1 MEHAAIQP
9 KLSDYLDDA
18 VTPEEKTAIEK
29 HLPTCAECRQA
40 LAELG
45 ATRRHVQSLPE
56 VEPPPW
62 LTSKI
67 MAQVR
72 EQAEKKRGF
81 FQWLFY
87 PLHIK
92 LPMEAVGLIFLTVAA
107 YLIVQKTQPEMKP
120 LLTPSKEVYE
130 RAQPAGPPTAAP
142 LESSKERE
150 QIKRKAEELSLAG
163 KPVAPAPKADQ
174 TSPLESSAAKPAG
187 QPEVAQKVAAAPE
200 PQADRRM
207 KLKEM
212 APESAER
219 SQMARKQAAAPAPP
233 VQAAKPLEEAASRE
247 ERREA
252 ERPALAG
259 KGMAHEAQPLRF
271 TLQVRDATAAGIK
284 IEEAVTRL
292 GGKII
297 KKESLENAQI
307 LSAEVEAKKMDE
319 LLATLGHLG
328 EIKDKVRLAREAEGV
343 RVITIKILPV
353 PSIALVFLLTKSK
366 LGLTNSLE

>member
-18 VTPEEKTAIEK
+18 VTPEEKAAIEK
-29 HLPTCAECRQA
+29 HLITCAECRQA
-40 LAELG
+40 LVELA
-45 ATRRHVQSLPE
+45 ATRRHVQSLAE

-62 LTSKI
+62 LTGKI

-130 RAQPAGPPTAAP
+130 RAQPSSPQTATP
-142 LESSKERE
+142 LESSKERN
-150 QIKRKAEELSLAG
+150 QIKRKADELYLAE
-163 KPVAPAPKADQ
+163 KPAAPVPKADQ
-174 TSPLESSAAKPAG
+174 TLPLESSAAKPAA
-187 QPEVAQKVAAAPE
+187 QPEGARKLAPPPE
-200 PQADRRM
+200 SQADRKI

-212 APESAER
+212 APEPAER
-219 SQMARKQAAAPAPP
+219 SEIAHKQAAAPAPA
-233 VQAAKPLEEAASRE
+233 VQTAKPLDEATSRE

-252 ERPALAG
+252 KRPALRFSLEVKDVTEAG
-259 KGMAHEAQPLRF
+259 
-271 TLQVRDATAAGIK
+271 TK

-292 GGKII
+292 GGRII
-297 KKESLENAQI
+297 KKESFENAQI
-307 LSAEVEAKKMDE
+307 LSAEVEAKKKDE
-319 LLATLGHLG
+319 LLATLRNLG
-328 EIKDKVRLAREAEGV
+328 EVKEKVLPAKETEGNRL
-343 RVITIKILPV
+343 ITIKILPI
-353 PSIALVFLLTKSK
+353 PASP
-366 LGLTNSLE
+366 

>member
-29 HLPTCAECRQA
+29 HIPTCAECRQA

-72 EQAEKKRGF
+72 EQAERKRGF

-130 RAQPAGPPTAAP
+130 RAQPSSPQTATP
-142 LESSKERE
+142 LESSKERK
-150 QIKRKAEELSLAG
+150 QIKRKADEHYLAE
-163 KPVAPAPKADQ
+163 KPAAPVPKADQ
-174 TSPLESSAAKPAG
+174 TFPLENLAAKSAKK
-187 QPEVAQKVAAAPE
+187 PEVAQKVAAAPE

-212 APESAER
+212 APESVER

-247 ERREA
+247 ERTEA

-259 KGMAHEAQPLRF
+259 KGLVGKAQTLRVS
-271 TLQVRDATAAGIK
+271 LEVKDVTAAGTK

-297 KKESLENAQI
+297 QKESFENAQI
-307 LSAEVEAKKMDE
+307 LSAEVDAQKMDE
-319 LLATLGHLG
+319 LLTTLEHLG
-328 EIKDKVRLAREAEGV
+328 EIKEKVLPAREGIGN
-343 RVITIKILPV
+343 RVVTIKILP
-353 PSIALVFLLTKSK
+353 IRKSP
-366 LGLTNSLE
+366 

>member
-9 KLSDYLDDA
+9 KLSDYLDGA
-18 VTPEEKTAIEK
+18 VTPEEKAAIEK
-29 HLPTCAECRQA
+29 HLITCAECRQA
-40 LAELG
+40 LVELA
-45 ATRRHVQSLPE
+45 ATRRHVQSLAE

-62 LTSKI
+62 LTGKI

-120 LLTPSKEVYE
+120 LSTPSKGVYE
-130 RAQPAGPPTAAP
+130 RAQPAGPPTATP
-142 LESSKERE
+142 LESSKERN
-150 QIKRKAEELSLAG
+150 QIKRKADELYLAE
-163 KPVAPAPKADQ
+163 KPAAPVPKADQ
-174 TSPLESSAAKPAG
+174 TLPLESSAAKPAA
-187 QPEVAQKVAAAPE
+187 QPEGARKLAPPPE
-200 PQADRRM
+200 SQADRKI

-212 APESAER
+212 APEPAER
-219 SQMARKQAAAPAPP
+219 PEVARKQAAPPAPP
-233 VQAAKPLEEAASRE
+233 VQAARPLGEVVSRE

-259 KGMAHEAQPLRF
+259 KGLALVAQPLRF

-292 GGKII
+292 DGKII
-297 KKESLENAQI
+297 KKESFENAQI
-307 LSAEVEAKKMDE
+307 LSAEVDAQKVDK
-319 LLATLGHLG
+319 LLATLEHLG
-328 EIKDKVRLAREAEGV
+328 EIKEKVLPAKETEGNRL
-343 RVITIKILPV
+343 ITIKILPI
-353 PSIALVFLLTKSK
+353 PALP
-366 LGLTNSLE
+366 

>member
-29 HLPTCAECRQA
+29 HLTTCAECRQA

-120 LLTPSKEVYE
+120 LLTPPKEVYE
-130 RAQPAGPPTAAP
+130 RAQPSSPQTAAP
-142 LESSKERE
+142 LESFKESK
-150 QIKRKAEELSLAG
+150 QIKKKADEHYLAE
-163 KPVAPAPKADQ
+163 KPAAPVPKADQ

-187 QPEVAQKVAAAPE
+187 QPEVARKLAAAPE

-207 KLKEM
+207 KLKET
-212 APESAER
+212 APEPAER
-219 SQMARKQAAAPAPP
+219 SEMARKQTAPP
-233 VQAAKPLEEAASRE
+233 VQVAKPLEEAASRE
-247 ERREA
+247 ERKEG

-259 KGMAHEAQPLRF
+259 KGLVGKAQTLHFSLEVKDVTEAG
-271 TLQVRDATAAGIK
+271 TK
-284 IEEAVTRL
+284 IGEAVTRL
-292 GGKII
+292 GGRII
-297 KKESLENAQI
+297 KKESFENAQI
-307 LSAEVEAKKMDE
+307 LSAEVEAKKKDE
-319 LLATLGHLG
+319 LLATLRNLG
-328 EIKDKVRLAREAEGV
+328 EVKEKVLPAKETEGNRL
-343 RVITIKILPV
+343 ITIKILPI
-353 PSIALVFLLTKSK
+353 PASP
-366 LGLTNSLE
+366 

>member
-29 HLPTCAECRQA
+29 HLPTCAECRQG

-62 LTSKI
+62 LTSKV

-130 RAQPAGPPTAAP
+130 RAQPSSPQTATP
-142 LESSKERE
+142 LESSKERN
-150 QIKRKAEELSLAG
+150 QIKRKADELYLAE
-163 KPVAPAPKADQ
+163 KPAAPVPKADQ
-174 TSPLESSAAKPAG
+174 ALPLESSAAKSAT
-187 QPEVAQKVAAAPE
+187 QPKVAQKVAAAPE
-200 PQADRRM
+200 AQADRRM
-207 KLKEM
+207 RLKET
-212 APESAER
+212 APEPAER
-219 SQMARKQAAAPAPP
+219 SEMARKPAAAPAPP
-233 VQAAKPLEEAASRE
+233 VQAAGPLEEAASRE
-247 ERREA
+247 ERKEA

-259 KGMAHEAQPLRF
+259 KGLVGKAQTLHFSLEVKDVTEAG
-271 TLQVRDATAAGIK
+271 TK
-284 IEEAVTRL
+284 IGEAVTRL
-292 GGKII
+292 GGRII
-297 KKESLENAQI
+297 KKESFENAQI
-307 LSAEVEAKKMDE
+307 LSAEVDAQKVDE
-319 LLATLGHLG
+319 LLATLRNLG
-328 EIKDKVRLAREAEGV
+328 EVKEEVLPAKETTEGNRL
-343 RVITIKILPV
+343 ITIKILPI
-353 PSIALVFLLTKSK
+353 PASP
-366 LGLTNSLE
+366 

>member
-18 VTPEEKTAIEK
+18 VAPEEKAAIEK

-45 ATRRHVQSLPE
+45 ATRRHAKSLPE

-67 MAQVR
+67 MARVR
-72 EQAEKKRGF
+72 EQASQKKGL
-81 FQWLFY
+81 FQRLFY

-92 LPMEAVGLIFLTVAA
+92 LPVEAVGLIFLTVAA

-120 LLTPSKEVYE
+120 LLMPPKEVYE
-130 RAQPAGPPTAAP
+130 RAQPSSPQTATP
-142 LESSKERE
+142 LESSKERMQVKGRADE
-150 QIKRKAEELSLAG
+150 LHLAE
-163 KPVAPAPKADQ
+163 KPAAPVPKAGQ
-174 TSPLESSAAKPAG
+174 ASPSESSAAKSATQAEG
-187 QPEVAQKVAAAPE
+187 ARKEAAAPE

-207 KLKEM
+207 KLKETAREPAEPSEV
-212 APESAER
+212 AP
-219 SQMARKQAAAPAPP
+219 KQAAPPAPP
-233 VQAAKPLEEAASRE
+233 AQAAKPLREAASRE

-259 KGMAHEAQPLRF
+259 KGLVGRAQTLRF
-271 TLQVRDATAAGIK
+271 SLEVKDVTEAGTK

-297 KKESLENAQI
+297 KKESFENAQI

-319 LLATLGHLG
+319 LLATLGRMG
-328 EIKDKVRLAREAEGV
+328 EIKDKVQLAREAEGS
-343 RVITIKILPV
+343 RVVTIKILPI
-353 PSIALVFLLTKSK
+353 PASP
-366 LGLTNSLE
+366 

>member
-1 MEHAAIQP
+1 LSQAGDGRALMEHAAIQP

-18 VTPEEKTAIEK
+18 VAPEEKAAIEK
-29 HLPTCAECRQA
+29 HLPTCTECRQA
-40 LAELG
+40 LAELA

-62 LTSKI
+62 LTGKI

-130 RAQPAGPPTAAP
+130 RAQPSSPQTATP

-150 QIKRKAEELSLAG
+150 QIKRKAEGLSLAE
-163 KPVAPAPKADQ
+163 KPAAAAPKADQ

-200 PQADRRM
+200 PQADRWM
-207 KLKEM
+207 KPKEM
-212 APESAER
+212 GPESAER
-219 SQMARKQAAAPAPP
+219 SQMARKQAAPP
-233 VQAAKPLEEAASRE
+233 VQAAKPLEEAASRQ

-252 ERPALAG
+252 EPPALRFSLEVKDVTRAG
-259 KGMAHEAQPLRF
+259 
-271 TLQVRDATAAGIK
+271 TK
-284 IEEAVTRL
+284 IEEAVTQL

-307 LSAEVEAKKMDE
+307 LSAEVEAKKIDE

-328 EIKDKVRLAREAEGV
+328 EIKDKVRLAREAEGSM
-343 RVITIKILPV
+343 VITIKILPV
-353 PSIALVFLLTKSK
+353 PTAP
-366 LGLTNSLE
+366 

>member
-40 LAELG
+40 LAELA

-62 LTSKI
+62 LTGKI

-107 YLIVQKTQPEMKP
+107 YLVVQKTQPEMKP
-120 LLTPSKEVYE
+120 LLAPSKEVYE
-130 RAQPAGPPTAAP
+130 RAQPSSPQTATP
-142 LESSKERE
+142 LESSKERK
-150 QIKRKAEELSLAG
+150 QIKRKADEHYLAEEPAA
-163 KPVAPAPKADQ
+163 PVPKADQ
-174 TSPLESSAAKPAG
+174 ILPSESSAAKPVA

-212 APESAER
+212 VAKPVER
-219 SQMARKQAAAPAPP
+219 SEVARKQAAPPA
-233 VQAAKPLEEAASRE
+233 QAAKPLGEAASRE

-259 KGMAHEAQPLRF
+259 KGLVGKAQTLRF
-271 TLQVRDATAAGIK
+271 SLEVKDVTAAGTR

-292 GGKII
+292 GGRII
-297 KKESLENAQI
+297 RKESFENTQI
-307 LSAEVEAKKMDE
+307 LSAEVEAKKIDE
-319 LLATLGHLG
+319 LLATLGNLG
-328 EIKDKVRLAREAEGV
+328 EVKQKVLPARETEGS
-343 RVITIKILPV
+343 RLITIKILPV
-353 PSIALVFLLTKSK
+353 PTPP
-366 LGLTNSLE
+366 

>member
-1 MEHAAIQP
+1 MEHEAIQP

-18 VTPEEKTAIEK
+18 VTPEEKAAIEK
-29 HLPTCAECRQA
+29 HVTTCAECRQA
-40 LAELG
+40 LAELA

-62 LTSKI
+62 LTGKI

-92 LPMEAVGLIFLTVAA
+92 LPMEAVGLILLTVAA
-107 YLIVQKTQPEMKP
+107 YLIVEKTQPEMNP
-120 LLTPSKEVYE
+120 LLTPPKEVYE
-130 RAQPAGPPTAAP
+130 RAQPSSPQTATP
-142 LESSKERE
+142 LESSKERK
-150 QIKRKAEELSLAG
+150 QIKK
-163 KPVAPAPKADQ
+163 KADQ
-174 TSPLESSAAKPAG
+174 LYLAEKPTAPVPQADQTLPLESSTAKLAG
-187 QPEVAQKVAAAPE
+187 QPEVGQKVATAPE
-200 PQADRRM
+200 PQADRMM

-212 APESAER
+212 VPESAER
-219 SQMARKQAAAPAPP
+219 SQMARKPAAPP
-233 VQAAKPLEEAASRE
+233 VQAAKPLDEAASRE
-247 ERREA
+247 EKREA
-252 ERPALAG
+252 DRPALAG
-259 KGMAHEAQPLRF
+259 KGLALEAQPLRF
-271 TLQVRDATAAGIK
+271 TLQARDAAAAGIK

-319 LLATLGHLG
+319 LLATLTHLG
-328 EIKDKVRLAREAEGV
+328 EIKDKVLPAGETEGS
-343 RVITIKILPV
+343 RMITIKILPV
-353 PSIALVFLLTKSK
+353 PTSP
-366 LGLTNSLE
+366 